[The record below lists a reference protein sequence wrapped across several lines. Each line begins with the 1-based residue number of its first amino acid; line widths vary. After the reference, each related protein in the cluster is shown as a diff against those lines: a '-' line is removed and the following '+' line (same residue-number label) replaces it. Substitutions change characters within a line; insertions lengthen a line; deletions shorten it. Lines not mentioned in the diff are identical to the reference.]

1 MFQWVID
8 EFISGLYIFFGRN
21 IKRSTPVTTDLPAIK
36 IYRGVSIYKVNGS
49 QYWYVRVWDK
59 ERQKYIVKGTGETSA
74 IAAREVAKDYA
85 LSLLKQDRTVE
96 REFTFRYFAV
106 RLLAKANVQAEKG
119 ERNLG
124 YVKSIRWAIQ
134 NEDWGL
140 VRKLGQKDVRK
151 ITTRDFRD
159 YIDDLTKSRP
169 ELSSSTKN
177 TIMAAFRNVMKEAR
191 EEGAIDDVPE
201 TPRSKQK
208 DNPRPFFRFH
218 PLVSKEEDTYKGLL
232 DTAQKMVSDGVVIRG
247 IPVTDELYDLI
258 LFLTHSFVRPIV
270 SELYAIRHSDV
281 TVADDPRRLIVTV
294 RDGKTGYRA
303 ANTMPGAV
311 SAYERIK
318 QRYPDAKPEDFIFLP
333 QYPNRVTAS
342 KIIQRQF
349 KELMKLAKVEDDPYT
364 GQKHTIY
371 SLRHTAICM
380 RIILSHGQVNIFN
393 LAKNAG
399 TSVDQIERF
408 YARHLPLSREMAIN
422 LQSFG
427 GQGG

>member
-1 MFQWVID
+1 M
-8 EFISGLYIFFGRN
+8 SA
-21 IKRSTPVTTDLPAIK
+21 DLSAIK

-106 RLLAKANVQAEKG
+106 RLLSKATIQAEKG

-124 YVKSIRWAIQ
+124 YVKSIRWAVQ

-140 VRKLGQKDVRK
+140 IRKLGQKDVRK

-208 DNPRPFFRFH
+208 DNPRPFFRFY
-218 PLVSKEEDTYKGLL
+218 PLVSKEEDTYKRLL
-232 DTAQKMVSDGVVIRG
+232 ETAQKMVSDGVVIRG

-281 TVADDPRRLIVTV
+281 TIADDPRRLIVTV

-318 QRYPDAKPEDFIFLP
+318 QRYPDATTEDFIFLP

-427 GQGG
+427 GQG

>member
-1 MFQWVID
+1 M
-8 EFISGLYIFFGRN
+8 
-21 IKRSTPVTTDLPAIK
+21 TADLSAIK

-106 RLLAKANVQAEKG
+106 RLLSKATIQAEKG

-124 YVKSIRWAIQ
+124 YVKSIRWAVQ

-140 VRKLGQKDVRK
+140 IRKLGQKDVRK

-208 DNPRPFFRFH
+208 DNPRPFFRFA
-218 PLVSKEEDTYKGLL
+218 PLVSKEEDTYKRLL
-232 DTAQKMVSDGVVIRG
+232 ETAQKMASDGVVIRG
-247 IPVTDELYDLI
+247 VPVTDELYDLI

-281 TVADDPRRLIVTV
+281 TIADDPRRLIVTV

-318 QRYPDAKPEDFIFLP
+318 QRYPDATAEDFIFLP

-427 GQGG
+427 GQA

>member
-1 MFQWVID
+1 M
-8 EFISGLYIFFGRN
+8 SA
-21 IKRSTPVTTDLPAIK
+21 DLSAIK
-36 IYRGVSIYKVNGS
+36 IYRGVSIYKVSGS

-59 ERQKYIVKGTGETSA
+59 ERQKYIVKGTGENSA

-106 RLLAKANVQAEKG
+106 RLLSKATIQAEKG

-124 YVKSIRWAIQ
+124 YVKSIRWAVQ

-140 VRKLGQKDVRK
+140 IRKLGQKDVRK

-218 PLVSKEEDTYKGLL
+218 PLVSKEEDTYKRLL

-281 TVADDPRRLIVTV
+281 TIADDPRRLIVTI

-318 QRYPDAKPEDFIFLP
+318 QRYPDATAEDFIFLP

-349 KELMKLAKVEDDPYT
+349 KELMKLAKVDDDPYT

-427 GQGG
+427 GQG

>member
-1 MFQWVID
+1 M
-8 EFISGLYIFFGRN
+8 SA
-21 IKRSTPVTTDLPAIK
+21 DLSAIK
-36 IYRGVSIYKVNGS
+36 IYRGVSIYKVSGS

-96 REFTFRYFAV
+96 RQFTFRYFAV
-106 RLLAKANVQAEKG
+106 RLLSKATIQAEKG

-124 YVKSIRWAIQ
+124 YVKSIRWAVQ

-140 VRKLGQKDVRK
+140 IRKLGQKDVRK

-208 DNPRPFFRFH
+208 DNPRPFFRFY
-218 PLVSKEEDTYKGLL
+218 PLVSKEEDTYKRLL
-232 DTAQKMVSDGVVIRG
+232 ETAQKMVSDGVVIRG

-281 TVADDPRRLIVTV
+281 TIAEDPRRLIVTV

-318 QRYPDAKPEDFIFLP
+318 QRYPDATPEDFIFLP

-349 KELMKLAKVEDDPYT
+349 KELMKRAKVEDDPYT

-408 YARHLPLSREMAIN
+408 YGRHLPLSREMAIN

-427 GQGG
+427 GQG

>member
-1 MFQWVID
+1 M
-8 EFISGLYIFFGRN
+8 SA
-21 IKRSTPVTTDLPAIK
+21 DLSAIK
-36 IYRGVSIYKVNGS
+36 IYRGVSIYKVSGS

-96 REFTFRYFAV
+96 RQFTFRYFAV
-106 RLLAKANVQAEKG
+106 RLLSKATIQAEKG

-124 YVKSIRWAIQ
+124 YVKSIRWAVQ

-140 VRKLGQKDVRK
+140 IRKLGQKDVRK

-218 PLVSKEEDTYKGLL
+218 PLVSKEEDTYKRLL
-232 DTAQKMVSDGVVIRG
+232 ETALS
-247 IPVTDELYDLI
+247 
-258 LFLTHSFVRPIV
+258 S
-270 SELYAIRHSDV
+270 
-281 TVADDPRRLIVTV
+281 VASPSPM
-294 RDGKTGYRA
+294 
-303 ANTMPGAV
+303 N
-311 SAYERIK
+311 S
-318 QRYPDAKPEDFIFLP
+318 
-333 QYPNRVTAS
+333 
-342 KIIQRQF
+342 
-349 KELMKLAKVEDDPYT
+349 
-364 GQKHTIY
+364 TI
-371 SLRHTAICM
+371 SSC
-380 RIILSHGQVNIFN
+380 S
-393 LAKNAG
+393 
-399 TSVDQIERF
+399 
-408 YARHLPLSREMAIN
+408 
-422 LQSFG
+422 
-427 GQGG
+427 

>member
-1 MFQWVID
+1 VFQRVID
-8 EFISGLYIFFGRN
+8 EFISDLYIFFGRN
-21 IKRSTPVTTDLPAIK
+21 IKRPTLVTTDLPAIK

-74 IAAREVAKDYA
+74 LAAREVAKDYA
-85 LSLLKQDRTVE
+85 LSLLKQERTVE

-201 TPRSKQK
+201 TPRSRQK
-208 DNPRPFFRFH
+208 DNPRPFFRFN
-218 PLVSKEEDTYKGLL
+218 G
-232 DTAQKMVSDGVVIRG
+232 
-247 IPVTDELYDLI
+247 
-258 LFLTHSFVRPIV
+258 
-270 SELYAIRHSDV
+270 
-281 TVADDPRRLIVTV
+281 
-294 RDGKTGYRA
+294 
-303 ANTMPGAV
+303 
-311 SAYERIK
+311 
-318 QRYPDAKPEDFIFLP
+318 
-333 QYPNRVTAS
+333 
-342 KIIQRQF
+342 
-349 KELMKLAKVEDDPYT
+349 
-364 GQKHTIY
+364 
-371 SLRHTAICM
+371 
-380 RIILSHGQVNIFN
+380 
-393 LAKNAG
+393 
-399 TSVDQIERF
+399 
-408 YARHLPLSREMAIN
+408 
-422 LQSFG
+422 FG
-427 GQGG
+427 

>member
-1 MFQWVID
+1 MPKGASLAV
-8 EFISGLYIFFGRN
+8 
-21 IKRSTPVTTDLPAIK
+21 PDLSAIK

-59 ERQKYIVKGTGETSA
+59 ERQKYVVKGTGETSA

-85 LSLLKQDRTVE
+85 LSLLKQERTVE

-106 RLLAKANVQAEKG
+106 RLLSKATIQAEKG

-124 YVKSIRWAIQ
+124 YVKSIRWAVQ

-191 EEGAIDDVPE
+191 DEGAIDDVPE
-201 TPRSKQK
+201 TPRSRQK

-218 PLVSKEEDTYKGLL
+218 PLVSKEEDTYKRLL
-232 DTAQKMVSDGVVIRG
+232 DTAQKMVIDGVVIRG

-258 LFLTHSFVRPIV
+258 LFITHSFVRPIV

-281 TVADDPRRLIVTV
+281 TIADDPRRLIVTV

-318 QRYPDAKPEDFIFLP
+318 QRYPDTAAEDFIFLP

-349 KELMKLAKVEDDPYT
+349 KELMKLARVEDDLYT

-427 GQGG
+427 GQI

>member
-1 MFQWVID
+1 
-8 EFISGLYIFFGRN
+8 
-21 IKRSTPVTTDLPAIK
+21 VTADLPAIK

-59 ERQKYIVKGTGETSA
+59 ERQKYIVKGTGETSV

-119 ERNLG
+119 ERNVG

-201 TPRSKQK
+201 TPRSRQK

-218 PLVSKEEDTYKGLL
+218 PLVAKEEDAYKRLL
-232 DTAQKMVSDGVVIRG
+232 DTALKMAEDGVVIRG
-247 IPVTDELYDLI
+247 VPVTDELYDLI

-281 TVADDPRRLIVTV
+281 TIADDPKRLIVTV
-294 RDGKTGYRA
+294 RDGKTGFRA

-311 SAYERIK
+311 AAYERIR
-318 QRYPDAKPEDFIFLP
+318 QRYPDAKGEDYIFLP
-333 QYPNRVTAS
+333 HYPNRITAS

-349 KELMKLAKVEDDPYT
+349 KELMRLAKVEDDPYT

-427 GQGG
+427 GQG